1 VARRVSAVRSVPG
14 GRTASSIRHASSK
27 AWDNSPIRWACCRRT
42 SSRTFSIRRIQPSAL
57 TAEVPGGEEGA
68 DGPAAAEDGG
78 EEEEEEEVKRA
89 APEDSDG
96 KEEVEGRAGP
106 EAPAGE
112 EKEDEGPEAGEEA
125 GGKAEEEED
134 REAGGEAWPGVGED
148 PGE

>member
-78 EEEEEEEVKRA
+78 EEEEEEVERA

-134 REAGGEAWPGVGED
+134 REAGGEAWPGAGED

>member
-78 EEEEEEEVKRA
+78 EEEEVERA

-112 EKEDEGPEAGEEA
+112 EKE
-125 GGKAEEEED
+125 EED

>member
-78 EEEEEEEVKRA
+78 EEEEEEERA

>member
-78 EEEEEEEVKRA
+78 EEEEEVERA

-134 REAGGEAWPGVGED
+134 REAGGEAGPGVGED